1 MKVDIK
7 DYIAGSYTQQY
18 QYKSFTPS
26 KINQEWVWT
35 DPQLNTLL
43 SEANRKLGELNA
55 FSLQVPNVDLFIRMH
70 VVKEATTSSRI
81 EGTRTE
87 VEEAVLKEEDV
98 QPEKKNDWQEVQ
110 NYIKAMNYAVEKL
123 SFLPVSTRSLKKIH
137 KILLAGAR
145 GKTKLP
151 GEYRTSQNWI
161 GGASLND
168 AVFIPPHH
176 DEVSELMGD
185 MENFLHNAA
194 INVPPLI
201 RIALTHYQFETI
213 HPFLDGNGRI
223 GRLLITL
230 YLVGEHLLAKP
241 TLYLSANLEQHKGF
255 YYDNLMTVRTSNN
268 LTQWIKFF
276 LVTIIETCE
285 DGVKTFQ
292 QILRLRDE
300 VEGRK
305 ILSLGKKIPKSKEL
319 MTLLY
324 TSPKVSGAVV
334 SSTLKVSLPT
344 ANSLINDFV
353 RLGIL
358 KETTGLKRNRL
369 FVFTEYLNLFQ
380 SKK

>member
-7 DYIAGSYTQQY
+7 DYMAGSYTQQY
-18 QYKSFTPS
+18 QYKSYTPS

-35 DPQLNTLL
+35 NPVLNTLL
-43 SEANRKLGELNA
+43 SDANRKLGELNA
-55 FSLQVPNVDLFIRMH
+55 FSLQVPNVDLFIKMH

-87 VEEAVLKEEDV
+87 VEEVVLKKEDV
-98 QPEKKNDWQEVQ
+98 QPEKKNDWQEVH
-110 NYIKAMNYAVEKL
+110 NYISAMNSAVEKL
-123 SFLPVSTRSLKKIH
+123 SVFPVSTRLLKETH
-137 KILLAGAR
+137 GILLSGAR

-161 GGASLND
+161 GGTSLKD
-168 AVFIPPHH
+168 AVFIPPSHE
-176 DEVSELMGD
+176 EVSQLMGD
-185 MENFLHNAA
+185 LENFLHNTN
-194 INVPPLI
+194 INVPRLF
-201 RIALTHYQFETI
+201 RIALAHYQFETI

-241 TLYLSANLEQHKGF
+241 TLYLSAYLEKHKSF

-268 LTQWIKFF
+268 LMQWIKFF
-276 LVTIIETCE
+276 LVAIIETCE
-285 DGVKTFQ
+285 DGVNTFQ

-300 VEGRK
+300 IEGQK
-305 ILSLGKKIPKSKEL
+305 ILSLGKRIPKAKEL
-319 MTLLY
+319 MAVLY
-324 TSPKVSGAVV
+324 TNPAVSGAVV
-334 SSTLKVSLPT
+334 ASSLKISPPT
-344 ANSLINDFV
+344 ANSLIEDFM

-358 KETTGLKRNRL
+358 KEVTGSKRNRL
-369 FVFTEYLNLFQ
+369 FVFSDYMKLFQ

>member
-1 MKVDIK
+1 MDIK

-26 KINQEWVWT
+26 KVNQEWVWT

-55 FSLQVPNVDLFIRMH
+55 FSLQVPDVDLFIKMH

-87 VEEAVLKEEDV
+87 VGEVVLKEEDV
-98 QPEKKNDWQEVQ
+98 LPEKKNDWQEVQ
-110 NYIKAMNYAVEKL
+110 NYITAMNYAVEKL
-123 SFLPVSTRSLKKIH
+123 SVLPVSTRLLKETH
-137 KILLAGAR
+137 GILLAGTR

-161 GGASLND
+161 GGVSLQD
-168 AVFIPPHH
+168 AVFVPPPHE
-176 DEVSELMGD
+176 EVSELMGD
-185 MENFLHNAA
+185 LENFLHNTT
-194 INVPPLI
+194 INVPLLI
-201 RIALTHYQFETI
+201 RIALAHYQFETI

-230 YLVGEHLLAKP
+230 YLVGEKKLTKP
-241 TLYLSANLEQHKGF
+241 TLYLSAYLEQYKSLYF
-255 YYDNLMTVRTSNN
+255 DNLMTVRTSNN

-276 LVTIIETCE
+276 LAAIIETCE
-285 DGVKTFQ
+285 DGVRTFQ

-300 VEGRK
+300 IEGQK
-305 ILSLGKKIPKSKEL
+305 ILTLGKKIPKAKEF

-324 TSPKVSGAVV
+324 THPAVSGAVV
-334 SSTLKVSLPT
+334 SITLKVSLPT
-344 ANSLINDFV
+344 ANSLIDDFV

-358 KETTGLKRNRL
+358 KEATGLKRNRL
-369 FVFTEYLNLFQ
+369 FVFNDYLSLFQ